1 MRTKQLLM
9 GLVCVVSAAASTGCG
24 DLVSGVNKIAS
35 GQICSLTANEIKALN
50 GAAIQVGASQTPPLV
65 IPTINDA
72 QAQAIADFFALNAIC
87 TAQDIEGLPARIE
100 AGEDLQGLDALAA
113 AFGEET
119 IDPSNLDPTILINL
133 LNQILGT

>member
-1 MRTKQLLM
+1 MRTKQLAM
-9 GLVCVVSAAASTGCG
+9 GLVCVVTAAASTGCG

-35 GQICSLTANEIKALN
+35 GQICSLTANEIIALN
-50 GAAIQVGASQTPPLV
+50 GAAIQVGASQTPPLTV
-65 IPTINDA
+65 PAVTTA

-100 AGEDLQGLDALAA
+100 AGEELQGLDALAA
-113 AFGEET
+113 AFGETT
-119 IDPSNLDPTILINL
+119 IDPSNLDPTVLLNL